1 MKVTGLHLYRY
12 TLPLDPAP
20 EIKGGFLHRR
30 EGVLIRLT
38 AGDGLEGWGEASPLP
53 GFSRESLEEATRQL
67 WDTKPALMDPDLSKG
82 PEDGLRGVLEPLA
95 PAPSVRF
102 GMELAASNLYAAAR
116 EKTLP
121 EVLGPRPGTEVS
133 LNGLLAGPGDDVLKE
148 ARRMRSAG
156 YPAVKLKV
164 GRGAIEEEA
173 ALVREVVGI
182 LGGTIGLRLD
192 ANRAWT
198 FEEALEF
205 ARATESCTYEYVE
218 EPLADPTQLSR
229 LVSSTGLPVALDE
242 SLAGMRPEALEGH
255 RYARAVVLKPT
266 LLGGIRYTFR
276 LAERAQSLGM
286 IPVVSSAFETGVG
299 TLGLVALAACIGGGE
314 IPAGLDTYRR
324 FTTDI
329 LEPPLELPAR
339 VRVSAAMGVRRSI
352 DRGLLTEA
360 ADPAAATGS
369 LDG

>member
-20 EIKGGFLHRR
+20 EMKGGFLHRR

-38 AGDGLEGWGEASPLP
+38 AGDGVEGWGEASPLP
-53 GFSRESLEEATRQL
+53 GFSRESLEEAIRQL
-67 WDTKPALMDPDLSKG
+67 WDMKPVLMDLDIRDHPD
-82 PEDGLRGVLEPLA
+82 PDGGLM
-95 PAPSVRF
+95 PSVRF

-116 EKTLP
+116 GKTLP
-121 EVLGPRPGTEVS
+121 EVLGPGPGMEVS

-173 ALVREVVGI
+173 ALVREVVGV

-205 ARATESCTYEYVE
+205 ASATEGCPYEYVE
-218 EPLADPTQLSR
+218 EPLADPTQLPR
-229 LVSSTGLPVALDE
+229 LVSATGLPVALDE

-266 LLGGIRYTFR
+266 LLGGIRHTLR
-276 LAERAQSLGM
+276 LAERARSLGM

-339 VRVSAAMGVRRSI
+339 VRVPEAMGVRRSI
-352 DRGLLTEA
+352 DRSLLTEA
-360 ADPAAATGS
+360 SGPVAATGS